1 MDKIKAPDIKSGI
14 TEGIKVGKNVANE
27 VANINQGTVENY
39 DLDVTQNNEVAAEIV
54 EVIPDLYQNVIIATQ
69 EELGNSANLEQL
81 SNAFTT
87 LLGENGISKIASSAE
102 AATNGNF
109 IESANIQTSYWT
121 DKPLKFEL
129 QENGSYLILQL
140 NEDGNYT
147 AMGYTTAEA
156 ATEYLNGLRNIVD
169 SNGDKNLNIDNSEQ
183 PSFNKTDTYYI
194 TSNQLNDT
202 VRKEIME
209 YADADIMDKG
219 NKEEIY
225 NNMSE
230 QAKAIID
237 GKIKVLTPTENLKEI
252 LDREMDIVIPENAR
266 VKIDGDYIV
275 GLEGKTLKY
284 DQEDNVYKV
293 EGNTA
298 RIGGAKYSK
307 VEMLSLEITE
317 TKG

>member
-1 MDKIKAPDIKSGI
+1 MDKIKEPNLKTNFSQPINTAKKVA
-14 TEGIKVGKNVANE
+14 TEVTNVTQP
-27 VANINQGTVENY
+27 IVESY
-39 DLDVTQNNEVAAEIV
+39 DLSGNKNNEVDTEIV
-54 EVIPDLYQNVIIATQ
+54 EVVPDTYQNVIVSTQ
-69 EELGNSANLEQL
+69 EELGNSDNLEQL
-81 SNAFTT
+81 SSAFTT

-102 AATNGNF
+102 AAANGNF
-109 IESANIQTSYWT
+109 IESANIQASYWT

-147 AMGYTTAEA
+147 AMGYTTAES

-169 SNGDKNLNIDNSEQ
+169 SNENQTLDTDNSDQ

-225 NNMSE
+225 NTMSE

-252 LDREMDIVIPENAR
+252 VDREMDIVIPENAR
-266 VKIDGDYIV
+266 VKIGDDYII
-275 GLEGKTLKY
+275 GIEGKTLKY

-293 EGNTA
+293 EGNNS

-307 VEMLSLEITE
+307 VEMLTLEITE
-317 TKG
+317 TRG

>member
-14 TEGIKVGKNVANE
+14 TEGIKVGKNVVNE

-307 VEMLSLEITE
+307 AEMLSLEITE